1 MVQKVTHSPSKFKN
15 VIGKPH
21 FSQNKQRN
29 IAEPSYFCDV
39 FTLSQQIIFIM
50 EAYIVAGYRS
60 AIGKAGRG
68 GFRNYRPDD
77 LAIDVITQLMASVPA
92 VEKNLVDDVMV
103 GCANPEGE
111 QGLQIG
117 RLISNRALGKD
128 VPGMTVNRY
137 CASGLE
143 TISIA
148 VAKIRAGMGHIY
160 VAGGTESMSLIPMT
174 GYKLAPNYNI
184 AANTPDYLVGMG
196 LTAEAVA
203 NKWEISR
210 EQADAFSVRS
220 HALAGAAIKGGK
232 FKDEIVPVTVKE
244 VWVEN
249 DKRKER
255 ETVVDTDE
263 GVRADTSIEG
273 LGKLRAAFAQGGS
286 VTAGNSSQTS
296 DGAAFVLVVSEEVV
310 KRYNLTPI
318 ARLAACSVAGVEPIH
333 MGIGPCAAIP
343 KALAQAGKKLDDI
356 ELIELNEAFAAQ
368 ALAVI
373 KQAGLNPDIVNVN
386 GGAIA
391 LGHPLGCTGAKL
403 SVQLFNELRRRNQKY
418 GMVTACVGGGQGI
431 AGIYELLN

>member
-1 MVQKVTHSPSKFKN
+1 
-15 VIGKPH
+15 
-21 FSQNKQRN
+21 
-29 IAEPSYFCDV
+29 
-39 FTLSQQIIFIM
+39 M
-50 EAYIVAGYRS
+50 EAYIVAGFRS
-60 AIGKAGRG
+60 AVGKAGKG
-68 GFRNYRPDD
+68 SFKAYRPDD
-77 LAIDVITQLMASVPA
+77 LAIDVINHLMASVPS
-92 VEKNLVDDVMV
+92 VEKKLVDDVIV

-117 RLISNRALGKD
+117 RLIAVRALGKD

-148 VAKIRAGMGHIY
+148 VAKIKAGMGHIY
-160 VAGGTESMSLIPMT
+160 VAGGAESMSLIPMT

-184 AANTPDYLVGMG
+184 AINTPDYLVGMG

-203 NKWEISR
+203 QKWGITR
-210 EQADAFSVRS
+210 EQADAFSVNS
-220 HALAGAAIKGGK
+220 HAKAGAAIRDGK
-232 FKDEIVPVTVKE
+232 FKSEIVPVKVQE

-249 DKRKER
+249 NKRKER
-255 ETVVDTDE
+255 EFIVDTDE
-263 GVRADTSIEG
+263 GVRADTSMEG

-296 DGAAFVLVVSEEVV
+296 DGASFVMVMSEEMV
-310 KRYNLTPI
+310 KQLNLTPI
-318 ARLAACSVAGVEPIH
+318 ARLVSCSVAGVEPIH

-343 KALAQAGKKLDDI
+343 KALKQANLKLDDI
-356 ELIELNEAFAAQ
+356 QLIELNEAFAAQ
-368 ALAVI
+368 SLAVI
-373 KQAGLNPDIVNVN
+373 KEAGLNPDVVNVN